1 MIEKIYF
8 SAFVN
13 KSKVLCFPYRVISS
27 MLFLVFIFLGKIIF
41 FLSMIIYLFLTIYH
55 IYFFTMLF
63 LIIKICIYTV
73 IAFRFQDSSCQ
84 LFPRIFARLPL
95 LICALV
101 VVLNCWIVVMLSFY
115 CKTSIYKT
123 PPPTLPPPSPNIK
136 HFRNPNC
143 SFS

>member
-1 MIEKIYF
+1 MVLLWHHQKILFSVTFIFKSISLKTFVIEKIYF

-27 MLFLVFIFLGKIIF
+27 ILFLVFIFLGKIIF
-41 FLSMIIYLFLTIYH
+41 FFPWLF
-55 IYFFTMLF
+55 IYFSQFIIFISSSCYF

-101 VVLNCWIVVMLSFY
+101 VVLNCRHVIIL
-115 CKTSIYKT
+115 
-123 PPPTLPPPSPNIK
+123 L
-136 HFRNPNC
+136 
-143 SFS
+143 